1 MKWNSLCDYF
11 LSNKHKI
18 IFISVTA
25 CRCPSSKAHRL
36 TFISC
41 FKIIVFSCKISCF
54 PKHKCW
60 PVIIFHRGQPICPST
75 RGSLNCHKMSSYSDT
90 IFNALTLFGMIMMI
104 LASKGHSYIVPSI
117 LFLNYTTQFSL
128 VQILLLYFES
138 FVKKII
144 IRDCLKIFLT
154 EKLLIKFLI
163 YNKYICDL

>member
-1 MKWNSLCDYF
+1 MKWNFFCDYF

-54 PKHKCW
+54 LKHKCW

-75 RGSLNCHKMSSYSDT
+75 RVSLNCHKMSSYSDT
-90 IFNALTLFGMIMMI
+90 LFNALTLFGMIMMI
-104 LASKGHSYIVPSI
+104 LASKSHSYIVPSI
-117 LFLNYTTQFSL
+117 IFLNYTTSFSCFSCSDL
-128 VQILLLYFES
+128 VTLFLI
-138 FVKKII
+138 VCKKKKII

-154 EKLLIKFLI
+154 E
-163 YNKYICDL
+163 